1 MADAETRARFR
12 FGPRDRR
19 GLVAGVRT
27 GQLAVVAA
35 SLVCAVGLARGVHG
49 PSAGVAAT
57 GAALAGT
64 GAACWPVRGRTLEQW
79 LPVVLRFLA
88 ARPARR
94 SAAPPDA
101 RRAPSSRRP
110 PQLLSRLEVVE
121 ARAAAGRPIG
131 AVHDTRL
138 GTLSAVCS
146 LGGESFALLAEE
158 ERTRRVGTWA
168 AVLASGARERAAVH
182 RLQWVSRTLPDPRE
196 RMRRGAAGRSQA
208 AAGVVA
214 AGHSSAGSDA
224 AGHGSENGLRG
235 EDAAHGGDAMAAAA
249 RSYATLVRLEA
260 ERALRNELLLALTV
274 RVRSAR
280 AGGAGLTEAAAVLAD
295 EVAML
300 ERRCRE
306 AGLPVDGVLSPVG
319 LRAALRRGLEARS
332 RTDPGSDRPWPGVLE
347 EHWASART
355 DGTWH
360 ATFWIAEWPRT
371 DVGSDFLLPL
381 LVGCSERRSVSVVM
395 APLAPLRAV
404 RAAEHARTSTV
415 ADAELR
421 RRHGFAVTARAR
433 HEHDAV
439 VRRESE
445 LAEGHA
451 GYRFSGYLTV
461 SAPSQAELE
470 RACGRVEQAAALA
483 RLELLRLY
491 GSQAEA
497 LCCTLPVGRGCA

>member
-1 MADAETRARFR
+1 MTEAEKRARFR

-27 GQLAVVAA
+27 GQLGVVAA
-35 SLVCAVGLARGVHG
+35 SLACAVGLVRGLHG
-49 PSAGVAAT
+49 PPAAVAGA
-57 GAALAGT
+57 GAALAGAA
-64 GAACWPVRGRTLEQW
+64 AACWPLRGRTLEQW
-79 LPVVLRFLA
+79 LPVTVRFIA
-88 ARPARR
+88 SRRRTSSGVPA
-94 SAAPPDA
+94 DQ
-101 RRAPSSRRP
+101 RRAPSRRRAP
-110 PQLLSRLEVVE
+110 EPLARLEVVE
-121 ARAAAGRPIG
+121 AATAGSRAIG
-131 AVHDTRL
+131 AVHDTRQ
-138 GTLSAVCS
+138 GTLTAVCS

-158 ERTRRVGTWA
+158 ERSRRVGAWS
-168 AVLASGARERAAVH
+168 AVLASVARERAALH

-196 RMRRGAAGRSQA
+196 QLRRAGPSARSPAARVAAGRA
-208 AAGVVA
+208 
-214 AGHSSAGSDA
+214 SAGSGTP
-224 AGHGSENGLRG
+224 GHGTEIEARG
-235 EDAAHGGDAMAAAA
+235 AHAPRRDAMAVAAQ
-249 RSYATLVRLEA
+249 SYATLVRLEA
-260 ERALRNELLLALTV
+260 EHALRHELLLAVTV

-280 AGGAGLTEAAAVLAD
+280 AGGTGLAEAAAVLAD
-295 EVAML
+295 EVDSM

-306 AGLPVDGVLSPVG
+306 AGLPVDGALSPVG
-319 LRAALRRGLEARS
+319 LRAALRRGLEVRS
-332 RTDPGSDRPWPGVLE
+332 RTGPRPTHPWPAVLE
-347 EHWASART
+347 ERWTSART

-381 LVGCSERRSVSVVM
+381 LLGCSERRSISVVM
-395 APLAPLRAV
+395 SPIAPLRAV

-451 GYRFSGYLTV
+451 GYRFSGYVTV
-461 SAPSQAELE
+461 SAPGRAELE

-497 LCCTLPVGRGCA
+497 LCCTLPIGRGCA